1 MIQRIQSVYLFL
13 AFLSGI
19 ILYFF
24 PIAWYYGE
32 LYTLEFLVCR
42 ITDHVPSNEPLFDKF
57 FLVPLS
63 ALNLVS
69 SLFSLFLIFLYKKLN
84 RQYKLI
90 RLNILLIIIY
100 IGAVFFYYSDTIATI
115 VNSPA
120 QFGVGAFLPLISL
133 VFLILAM
140 RGINSDIK
148 LLRSVDRLR

>member
-1 MIQRIQSVYLFL
+1 MIQRIQSIYLFL

-32 LYTLEFLVCR
+32 LNTLEFFVCR
-42 ITDHVPSNEPLFDKF
+42 IADHVPSNEPLFDKY
-57 FLVPLS
+57 FLLPLS

-69 SLFSLFLIFLYKKLN
+69 SLFSLFLIFLFKKLN
-84 RQYKLI
+84 RQFKLI
-90 RLNILLIIIY
+90 RFNILLIIIY

-115 VNSPA
+115 VKSPA
-120 QFGVGAFLPLISL
+120 QYGLGAFLPLISL

-140 RGINSDIK
+140 RGINSDMK

>member
-13 AFLSGI
+13 AFLSGVV
-19 ILYFF
+19 LFFF

-32 LYTLEFLVCR
+32 VNTLEFFVCR
-42 ITDHVPSNEPLFDKF
+42 IVDHVPSNVPLFGKY
-57 FLVPLS
+57 FLLPLS

-69 SLFSLFLIFLYKKLN
+69 ALFSFFLIFLYKKLN

-100 IGAVFFYYSDTIATI
+100 IGAVFFYYSDNIGSV
-115 VNSPA
+115 VNSTA

-133 VFLILAM
+133 VFLVLAM